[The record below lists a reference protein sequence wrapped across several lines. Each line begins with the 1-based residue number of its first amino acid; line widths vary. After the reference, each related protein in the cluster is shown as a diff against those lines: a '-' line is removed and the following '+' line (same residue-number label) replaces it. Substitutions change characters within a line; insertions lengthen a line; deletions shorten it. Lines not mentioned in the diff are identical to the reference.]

1 MRHRSLIFAIISI
14 LSVIST
20 CAAATVRIVS
30 TETND
35 LYTLLS
41 NEGIPTVRYDSSD
54 LAIAAADKLLAS
66 TAAGAEATPEI
77 RSLRAEA
84 LDKAGRSIE
93 AEEEWSRLTGNG
105 QTDVY
110 SAKAAV
116 LMSNSLLKRGET
128 ERAHKMIDNFINSN
142 PSQQY
147 WLARGFIVLSDILR
161 AEGDD
166 FEADQ
171 YLQSLRTNYPGN
183 EADITR
189 MIDERLK

>member
-1 MRHRSLIFAIISI
+1 M
-14 LSVIST
+14 
-20 CAAATVRIVS
+20 
-30 TETND
+30 
-35 LYTLLS
+35 
-41 NEGIPTVRYDSSD
+41 
-54 LAIAAADKLLAS
+54 
-66 TAAGAEATPEI
+66 
-77 RSLRAEA
+77 
-84 LDKAGRSIE
+84 
-93 AEEEWSRLTGNG
+93 
-105 QTDVY
+105 Y

-128 ERAHKMIDNFINSN
+128 ERAHKMIDDFINSN